1 MNNFWQKIQLAALLL
16 IIAPT
21 GAVRGNDS
29 SLSQVSAVESSTQ
42 FARVVED
49 SQGIPRALQLAIVTY
64 VPRHNNNGLRVDLVS
79 AVHVADATYYADL
92 NQRFRDYDALLYEL
106 IAPEGTVVAKAAK
119 QRKGFIS
126 KTQVAMKSLLDLSFQ
141 LDEIDYSRENLIRA
155 DLTPTEL
162 SQSMSDRGE
171 SLYTYF
177 WRIFST
183 SLMEYAK
190 DPLGLRDW
198 QMLSSMLAGEDDNSL
213 KTMLA
218 YEMTNMD
225 QVRDILGSDSDSAII
240 GARNERAVQVL
251 RAQIEAGAKRIG
263 IFYGA
268 AHMSDM
274 EARLLGE
281 LALTRSEIVW
291 VDAWEL

>member
-1 MNNFWQKIQLAALLL
+1 MNSFWQKIQLAALLL
-16 IIAPT
+16 VIVPA
-21 GAVRGNDS
+21 GAVRSSDS
-29 SLSQVSAVESSTQ
+29 PSLPASGDDSSTQ

-49 SQGIPRALQLAIVTY
+49 AEGVPRALQLAIVTY
-64 VPRHNNNGLRVDLVS
+64 VPRHGATEVSVDLVS
-79 AVHVADATYYADL
+79 AVHVGDAAYYADL
-92 NQRFRDYDALLYEL
+92 NRRFREYDALLYEL

-126 KTQVAMKSLLDLSFQ
+126 KTQVAMKGLLDLSFQ
-141 LDEIDYSRENLIRA
+141 LDEIDYSRENFVRA

-162 SQSMSDRGE
+162 SQSMTDRGE

-198 QMLSSMLAGEDDNSL
+198 QMLSSMLTGEDDNSL

-251 RAQIEAGAKRIG
+251 RAQIDAGAKRIG
-263 IFYGA
+263 VFYGA
-268 AHMSDM
+268 AHMADM
-274 EARLLGE
+274 EKRLLDE
-281 LALTRSEIVW
+281 LALTRSELVW